1 MCVNPQVIVP
11 WQAVDYE
18 TGEVYKYLHF
28 AGPLFLE
35 WDTYKSCDT
44 FVVPCGK
51 CFECRLKQSAEWA
64 LRCQHESYYHDLNSF
79 VTYTYDDDHL
89 KSPYLVKED
98 FTRFIKSL
106 RKRLERNDKGRI
118 RYLYSGEYGS
128 SFSRPHFHMLC
139 FGHFPDD
146 IYAPRPQVSG
156 NTLYQSHI
164 HEDIWRKGF
173 VTVGSMSGA
182 SAAYVAKYS
191 LKKQM
196 QRTFKFPV
204 PDYIQMSRM
213 PGIGY
218 DFYQEFKKPMFQRGF
233 CVQAG
238 FKKPIP
244 RYYWKLLK
252 DEDPEAFEYFSV
264 KKQGFAKSLEYDLA
278 RLDAREKIL
287 LHKLDIKS
295 AALFKLE

>member
-1 MCVNPQVIVP
+1 MCVNPQVFLP
-11 WQAVDYE
+11 TSAKTENGRPFNQ
-18 TGEVYKYLHF
+18 YL
-28 AGPLFLE
+28 GPLLSHF
-35 WDTYKSCDT
+35 DFYKTGKSL
-44 FVVPCGK
+44 VVPCGK
-51 CFECRLKQSAEWA
+51 CIECRLKQSAEWA
-64 LRCQHESYYHDLNSF
+64 LRCQHESYYHDHNSF

-106 RKRLERNDKGRI
+106 RKRLERSDKSRI
-118 RYLYSGEYGS
+118 RFLYSGEYGS
-128 SFSRPHFHMLC
+128 SYSRPHFHMLC
-139 FGHFPDD
+139 FGHYPDD
-146 IYAPRPQVSG
+146 VYCPRPQVSG

-173 VTVGSMSGA
+173 VTVGGFSGS

-191 LKKQM
+191 LKKQLHN
-196 QRTFKFPV
+196 TASLVV

-218 DFYQEFKKPMFQRGF
+218 NFFQEFKKPMFERGF

-244 RYYWKLLK
+244 KYYWKLLSA
-252 DEDPEAFEYFSV
+252 EDPEAYDYYSI
-264 KKQGFAKSLEYDLA
+264 KRQGYAQGLRYDLA

-287 LHKLDIKS
+287 LHKMDLKS
-295 AALFKLE
+295 DALFKLE